1 MFSTNF
7 DNIVSYDIKDI
18 AKLLSCM
25 KRRVQKLLK
34 KTGALLC
41 FSVLF
46 SLNSFAQ
53 QEEQNS
59 LYMFNVLNFNPAYAG
74 SRGSLNVTAIGRFQW
89 AGMNGAPMTQFLSV
103 HAPFAKQNVG
113 VGLNIVNDI
122 IGARNR
128 TSIYADFAYSIRLNR
143 NNHRLAFGINGG
155 VDIWQINTGSMII
168 NDPTDPG
175 AVNFSTTVANFGG
188 GLYYYGQKHYIGFS
202 VPRILENDLNNPAIG
217 GNSRSAR
224 HFYIMGGYVFNLNSV
239 VKFKPG
245 TLIKITPNAPLT
257 FDLNASFFLWE
268 KLWAGAMWRF
278 NESAGFNLS
287 YTFADMFTIGYAF
300 DFAYNDLRFN
310 QYGSHEVMLQLDLR
324 KKQKNYLSPRYFS
337 YF

>member
-18 AKLLSCM
+18 AKLLQCM
-25 KRRVQKLLK
+25 KREIQKFVK
-34 KTGALLC
+34 KTGLLVC
-41 FSVLF
+41 LFISF
-46 SLNSFAQ
+46 SLHSFAQ

-89 AGMNGAPMTQFLSV
+89 VGISGAPMTQFLSI
-103 HAPFAKQNVG
+103 HAPIAKQNIGLG
-113 VGLNIVNDI
+113 VNLVNDI
-122 IGARNR
+122 IGSRNR
-128 TSIYADFAYSIRLNR
+128 TSVYADFAYSIRLNR
-143 NNHRLAFGINGG
+143 KNHRLAFGINGG
-155 VDIWQINTGSMII
+155 VDIWQMNPGSMVI
-168 NDPTDPG
+168 NDPTDP
-175 AVNFSTTVANFGG
+175 AAANFSKVVGNFGG

-202 VPRILENDLNNPAIG
+202 VPRILENDLNNPAVA

-257 FDLNASFFLWE
+257 FDLNASFLLYE
-268 KLWAGAMWRF
+268 KIWAGAMWRF
-278 NESAGFNLS
+278 NESAGFNIS

-310 QYGSHEVMLQLDLR
+310 QYGSHEVMLQVDLR